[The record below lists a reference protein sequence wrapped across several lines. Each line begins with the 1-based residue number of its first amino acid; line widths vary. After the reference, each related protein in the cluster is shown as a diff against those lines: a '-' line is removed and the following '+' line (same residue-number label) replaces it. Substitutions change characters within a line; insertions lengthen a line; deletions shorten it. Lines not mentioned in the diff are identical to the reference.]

1 MADRPQPSSGRRR
14 RGGGAGASGAHAEDD
29 SRRPE
34 AGGSSDARNTDA
46 ELRLKRVLEYQALLA
61 DVSYRIGPALEL
73 QPVLRTVLDA
83 MRSLIEFRGGSICL
97 VDDRG
102 VYVAAADTEISPEMA
117 AARVPV
123 GSGIAGRIVA
133 TGEPLY
139 VANVDT
145 DERVDPELRRLAAN
159 LPTNSYVGVPLVCLG
174 RVIGVLQVDSVHP
187 DAFDEEDLR
196 LLQGLATQVAGAI
209 ESARHSE
216 EIRNLERLKADF
228 LARVSHELRTPLTI
242 IAGFAET
249 LATHDGSIDDG
260 RRVEML
266 DRIRGASVRLQSLID
281 ELLTVNQFEVVEP
294 RIERVDVREVL
305 DAVRARA
312 LYPERVTVGIEP
324 GAETLDTDPKIL
336 GHVLSLL
343 VDNALKYAGDA
354 ELRASVGAIRV
365 RDHGPGIPEDLRT
378 DLFVRFTRGDHT
390 LPGMGLGLSV
400 ASALAQ
406 TLDAKLELVDLPAGE
421 SGACFELRF

>member
-1 MADRPQPSSGRRR
+1 MAM
-14 RGGGAGASGAHAEDD
+14 
-29 SRRPE
+29 
-34 AGGSSDARNTDA
+34 DA

-73 QPVLRTVLDA
+73 QPVLRTVLEA

-123 GSGIAGRIVA
+123 GTGIAGRIVA
-133 TGEPLY
+133 SGEPLY
-139 VANVDT
+139 VANLDT
-145 DERVDPELRRLAAN
+145 DERIDPELRRLGTN
-159 LPTNSYVGVPLVCLG
+159 RQTNSYVGVPLVCLG
-174 RVIGVLQVDSVHP
+174 RVIGVVQVDSVHT
-187 DAFDEEDLR
+187 DAFDEEDIR

-209 ESARHSE
+209 ESARHNE
-216 EIRNLERLKADF
+216 EIRHLERLKADF

-249 LATHDGSIDDG
+249 LATHDTTIEEGQ
-260 RRVEML
+260 RVEML

-294 RIERVDVREVL
+294 RIERVDVRDVL
-305 DAVRARA
+305 EGVQARA
-312 LYPERVTVGIEP
+312 LHPERVTVEVEP
-324 GAETLDTDPKIL
+324 GGETLDTDPKIL
-336 GHVLSLL
+336 GHVLALL

-354 ELRASVGAIRV
+354 HLGASAGAIHV
-365 RDHGPGIPEDLRT
+365 RDHGPGIPEELRA
-378 DLFVRFTRGDHT
+378 DLFERFTRGDHT

-400 ASALAQ
+400 ARALAEPIN
-406 TLDAKLELVDLPAGE
+406 AKLELVELPPDE
-421 SGACFELRF
+421 PGACFELRFS

>member
-1 MADRPQPSSGRRR
+1 MPTP
-14 RGGGAGASGAHAEDD
+14 
-29 SRRPE
+29 
-34 AGGSSDARNTDA
+34 A
-46 ELRLKRVLEYQALLA
+46 ELRLQRVLEYQALLA
-61 DVSYRIGPALEL
+61 DVAGQIGPALEL
-73 QPVLRTVLDA
+73 QPVLRSVLEA

-123 GSGIAGRIVA
+123 GTGIAGRIVA

-145 DERVDPELRRLAAN
+145 DDRVDPELRRLGTN
-159 LPTNSYVGVPLVCLG
+159 RPTNSYVGVPLVCLG
-174 RVIGVLQVDSVHP
+174 RVIGVLQVDSVHTN
-187 DAFDEEDLR
+187 AFDEEDIR

-209 ESARHSE
+209 ESARHNE

-242 IAGFAET
+242 IAGFADT
-249 LATHDGSIDDG
+249 LATHDATIEEAQRG
-260 RRVEML
+260 EML
-266 DRIRGASVRLQSLID
+266 QRIRAASVRLQALID

-294 RIERVDVREVL
+294 RIERVDVRDVL
-305 DAVRARA
+305 EGVRSRA
-312 LYPERVTVGIEP
+312 LHPERVTVDVAPDGEVIE
-324 GAETLDTDPKIL
+324 TDPKIL

-354 ELRASVGAIRV
+354 ELHARAGAIRV
-365 RDHGPGIPEDLRT
+365 RDHGPGIPEDLRA
-378 DLFVRFTRGDHT
+378 DLFERFTRGDHT

-400 ASALAQ
+400 ARALAAS
-406 TLDAKLELVDLPAGE
+406 LNAKLEFVEPAPDE
-421 SGACFELRF
+421 PGACFELRFR